1 MFFQAQDDGKFWRF
15 GSINIIHLKL
25 YNYFAPYMLCSSNYN
40 NKDCKFLYIFA
51 ASKQIIRDS
60 MSNNN
65 NKNWRT
71 VIIVPV
77 ILMSLKFKIYVF

>member
-1 MFFQAQDDGKFWRF
+1 
-15 GSINIIHLKL
+15 
-25 YNYFAPYMLCSSNYN
+25 MLCSSNYT

-60 MSNNN
+60 MSNKK
-65 NKNWRT
+65 KNLRF